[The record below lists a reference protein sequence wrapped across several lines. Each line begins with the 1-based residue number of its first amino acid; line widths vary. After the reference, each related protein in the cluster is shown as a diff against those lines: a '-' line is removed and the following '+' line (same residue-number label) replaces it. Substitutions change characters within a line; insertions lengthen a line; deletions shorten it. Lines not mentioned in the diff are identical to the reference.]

1 MLFHELASECAPQV
15 PLDLLAGIV
24 SIESGFEPLAT
35 RTGGRRV
42 VGSTPGESMGFV
54 IGAAD
59 LGVAGGA
66 GLAGVTEAMA
76 RAHKVTLIEAFD
88 ACTNFKIAGAKLAK
102 LLADAGD
109 GPAVMS
115 AERRAVQLYF
125 VPASHQGWNAGAYWL
140 AVDAERAKLK
150 ASVYKIEV
158 RGAAPV
164 KPVRTAGDAPQLPP
178 RTDVPPKAVVPES
191 VKSERPK
198 WDVFGASG
206 AARAAIQKGKS

>member
-1 MLFHELASECAPQV
+1 MLFHDLATECAPQI

-24 SIESGFEPLAT
+24 SVESGFEPLAT
-35 RTGGRRV
+35 RAGGKKT
-42 VGSTPGESMGFV
+42 VGGSAGEAMGFA
-54 IGAAD
+54 IGVAD
-59 LGVAGGA
+59 MGVAGGA

-76 RAHKVTLIEAFD
+76 RQHKVTLVEAFD
-88 ACTNFKIAGAKLAK
+88 PCTNLTIAAGRLAK

-109 GPAVMS
+109 GPAVVS

-150 ASVYKIEV
+150 SSLYKIEV
-158 RGAAPV
+158 RGSLP
-164 KPVRTAGDAPQLPP
+164 KPEKVGSAPQ
-178 RTDVPPKAVVPES
+178 VPPKAAVAESVKTVS

-206 AARAAIQKGKS
+206 VARGTSVFGKGK

>member
-1 MLFHELASECAPQV
+1 MLFHELVTQCAPQV
-15 PLDLLAGIV
+15 PLDLVAAIV
-24 SIESGFEPLAT
+24 SVESKKT
-35 RTGGRRV
+35 VGG
-42 VGSTPGESMGFV
+42 TPGEAMGFV

-59 LGVAGGA
+59 LGAAGGA

-76 RAHKVTLIEAFD
+76 RQQGVTLIEAFD
-88 ACTNFKIAGAKLAK
+88 ACTNLKIAAAKLSK
-102 LLADAGD
+102 LLTEGE

-115 AERRAVQLYF
+115 AERRAIQLYF

-150 ASVYKIEV
+150 PSVMKIEV
-158 RGAAPV
+158 RGSMPKPERVTAAP
-164 KPVRTAGDAPQLPP
+164 Q
-178 RTDVPPKAVVPES
+178 VPPKVAAVESVKTES

-206 AARAAIQKGKS
+206 AARGTSVFGKGTK

>member
-1 MLFHELASECAPQV
+1 MMFHDLAGQCAPQI

-24 SIESGFEPLAT
+24 SVESGFEPLAT
-35 RTGGRRV
+35 SAGGKKT
-42 VGSTPGESMGFV
+42 VGGSAGEAMGFV
-54 IGAAD
+54 IGVAD
-59 LGVAGGA
+59 MGAAGGA

-76 RAHKVTLIEAFD
+76 RQHGVTLIDAFD
-88 ACTNFKIAGAKLAK
+88 ACTNLKIAAARLAK

-125 VPASHQGWNAGAYWL
+125 VPASHRGWNAGAYWL
-140 AVDAERAKLK
+140 AVDAERVKLK
-150 ASVYKIEV
+150 SSVYKIEV
-158 RGAAPV
+158 RGWLL
-164 KPVRTAGDAPQLPP
+164 KPEKVVSAPQG
-178 RTDVPPKAVVPES
+178 PPKAAVAESVKTES

-206 AARAAIQKGKS
+206 AARGTSVFGKGK

>member
-1 MLFHELASECAPQV
+1 MRPSSTARSTGGDCQHR
-15 PLDLLAGIV
+15 G
-24 SIESGFEPLAT
+24 GFEPLAT
-35 RTGGRRV
+35 RAGGRRV
-42 VGSTPGESMGFV
+42 VGSTPGEAMGFV

-59 LGVAGGA
+59 LGAAGGA

-76 RAHKVTLIEAFD
+76 RAHKVTLTEAFD
-88 ACTNFKIAGAKLAK
+88 ACTNLKIAGAKLAK

-125 VPASHQGWNAGAYWL
+125 G
-140 AVDAERAKLK
+140 
-150 ASVYKIEV
+150 
-158 RGAAPV
+158 
-164 KPVRTAGDAPQLPP
+164 
-178 RTDVPPKAVVPES
+178 

-206 AARAAIQKGKS
+206 AARAANQKGKS

>member
-1 MLFHELASECAPQV
+1 MLFHQLATDCAPQIS
-15 PLDLLAGIV
+15 LDLLAGIV

-35 RTGGRRV
+35 RAGGRRV
-42 VGSTPGESMGFV
+42 VGGTAGEAMGFV

-59 LGVAGGA
+59 LGAAGGG

-76 RAHKVTLIEAFD
+76 REHKVTLIEAFD
-88 ACTNFKIAGAKLAK
+88 ACTNLKIAGARLAR

-140 AVDAERAKLK
+140 AVDAERSKLK
-150 ASVYKIEV
+150 SSLYKIEV
-158 RGAAPV
+158 RGSVP
-164 KPVRTAGDAPQLPP
+164 KPEKVAVTPQA
-178 RTDVPPKAVVPES
+178 PPKAAGVES
-191 VKSERPK
+191 VKTEAVKIERPK

-206 AARAAIQKGKS
+206 VARGTSVFGRGK

>member
-1 MLFHELASECAPQV
+1 MLFHDLATECAPQI
-15 PLDLLAGIV
+15 PLDLLAAIV
-24 SIESGFEPLAT
+24 SVESRFEPLAT
-35 RTGGRRV
+35 RAGGRRV
-42 VGSTPGESMGFV
+42 VGSTAGEAMGFV
-54 IGAAD
+54 VGAAD
-59 LGVAGGA
+59 SGPAGGA

-76 RAHKVTLIEAFD
+76 RDHKVTLIESFD
-88 ACTNFKIAGAKLAK
+88 ACTNLKIAAARLAK

-140 AVDAERAKLK
+140 AVDAERSKLK
-150 ASVYKIEV
+150 SSLYKIEV
-158 RGAAPV
+158 RGVAP
-164 KPVRTAGDAPQLPP
+164 KPEKVVVAPQ
-178 RTDVPPKAVVPES
+178 VPPKAAVAES

-206 AARAAIQKGKS
+206 VARGAAVLGKGR